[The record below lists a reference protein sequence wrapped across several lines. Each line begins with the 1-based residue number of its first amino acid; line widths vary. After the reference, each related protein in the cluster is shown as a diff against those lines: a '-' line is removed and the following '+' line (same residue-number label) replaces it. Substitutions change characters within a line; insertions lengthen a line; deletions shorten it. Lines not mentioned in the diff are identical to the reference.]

1 MPKEAFIDL
10 IVFLSNDKLVFNP
23 TYKQSMAQYGIMTVL
38 GLTGVDFIRKKISIP
53 NWYSGQ
59 LGIDRCMS
67 IAFVLLRKCVIIYYT
82 NAFVYPIWFL
92 ILFSCSTLSFFS
104 DFMFTASMKC
114 ARR

>member
-1 MPKEAFIDL
+1 
-10 IVFLSNDKLVFNP
+10 
-23 TYKQSMAQYGIMTVL
+23 MAQYGLMTVL
-38 GLTGVDFIRKKISIP
+38 GLTGVDFIRKKYQSPIGIVC
-53 NWYSGQ
+53 Q
-59 LGIDRCMS
+59 LGIDRCKS
-67 IAFVLLRKCVIIYYT
+67 IAFVLIKCVIIYYT